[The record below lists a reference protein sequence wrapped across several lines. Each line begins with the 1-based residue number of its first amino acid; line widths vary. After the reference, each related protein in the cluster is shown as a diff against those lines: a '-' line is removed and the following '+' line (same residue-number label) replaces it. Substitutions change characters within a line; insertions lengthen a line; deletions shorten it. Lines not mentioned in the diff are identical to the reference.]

1 MNDQILKTIESLID
15 LQYKAKL
22 CDYDF
27 YEGMINSLRNKIEKS
42 VIKNVI

>member
-27 YEGMINSLRNKIEKS
+27 YEGMINSLRAKIERPI
-42 VIKNVI
+42 IKNVI